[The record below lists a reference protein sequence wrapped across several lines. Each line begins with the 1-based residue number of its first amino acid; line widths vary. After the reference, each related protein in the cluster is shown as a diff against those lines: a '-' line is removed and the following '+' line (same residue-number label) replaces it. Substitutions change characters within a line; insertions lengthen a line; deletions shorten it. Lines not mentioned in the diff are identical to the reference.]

1 MAMWAGA
8 RLRTRAAAQRGPVEQ
23 HQVSALHPQEALLQT
38 LAAAQRHPAGRAAL
52 RQRVVVEHTLS
63 RIGQIQGPRARYK
76 GVRKNTLD
84 LRRTAAVANL
94 QRVARL
100 PAAA

>member
-1 MAMWAGA
+1 
-8 RLRTRAAAQRGPVEQ
+8 
-23 HQVSALHPQEALLQT
+23 VSLHPHEALLQT
-38 LAAAQRHPAGRAAL
+38 LAAAQRRPEGRAAL
-52 RQRVVVEHTLS
+52 RERVVVEHTLA
-63 RIGQIQGPRARYK
+63 RIGQIQGARARYK

-94 QRVARL
+94 QRVARM